1 MLGSEPVGAGAGPGA
16 DADRVVQEFRER
28 VLPCG
33 VDAVNRLETAV
44 EEKLAEA
51 RTLAETPPERFAV
64 GFRAVVDGVVSARPH
79 RAEIV
84 ARSSPAAVRE
94 ILEGARVARL
104 GPGDL
109 LGVADRLAGAPR
121 DVRVDVASEL
131 LHAGAPDRLGLLAR
145 WVWNPERRTGI
156 LAVFGGPPPE
166 TYPGVQARLGEL
178 RLGLG
183 AAGFPSSTFAAVDVL
198 LALSYSARMNEAV
211 DRSFQGGGIER
222 LLPGSFPLAAMVLGV
237 RRRMLH
243 ADR

>member
-1 MLGSEPVGAGAGPGA
+1 MLGSEPVSAGSGP
-16 DADRVVQEFRER
+16 DPDRVVQEFRER

-33 VDAVNRLETAV
+33 PDAVNRLEKAV

-51 RTLAETPPERFAV
+51 RALAEAPSDQFSA
-64 GFRAVVDGVVSARPH
+64 GFRAVVNGVVSARPH

-84 ARSSPAAVRE
+84 ARTSPAVVRE
-94 ILEGARVARL
+94 VLEGARSARL
-104 GPGDL
+104 GPHDL

-121 DVRVDVASEL
+121 DVRVDLASEL
-131 LHAGAPDRLGLLAR
+131 LHAGAPDRFGLLSR

-156 LAVFGGPPPE
+156 LAVYGGPPPE

-178 RLGLG
+178 RLQLG

-237 RRRMLH
+237 RRRLSH